1 LGLNKVNR
9 DMVTLQL
16 NQNQAEILL
25 SLLDMA
31 IKSGGLNVAEAAV
44 FFSKSIDLQLN
55 ATQKP
60 VEADESTSVVKDKK

>member
-1 LGLNKVNR
+1 
-9 DMVTLQL
+9 MVTLQL

-31 IKSGGLNVAEAAV
+31 TKAGGLNVAEAAV

-60 VEADESTSVVKDKK
+60 VETDESTSEEKDKK

>member
-1 LGLNKVNR
+1 
-9 DMVTLQL
+9 MVTLQL

>member
-1 LGLNKVNR
+1 
-9 DMVTLQL
+9 MVTLQL

-31 IKSGGLNVAEAAV
+31 TKAGGLNVAEAAV

-60 VEADESTSVVKDKK
+60 VETDESTSEEKGKK